1 MARGLVPEYI
11 QNRFLNILRRQ
22 RDEDIAT
29 QNRAIIAAI
38 VAANV
43 GPAPAAAPV
52 PVLAP
57 APTPVLA
64 ANVVHPIHPN
74 HHHAN
79 NAQQDSDDPNIGCI
93 GTSEDPNIGCV
104 STT

>member
-11 QNRFLNILRRQ
+11 ENEFLNILRRQ

-52 PVLAP
+52 PVLA
-57 APTPVLA
+57 
-64 ANVVHPIHPN
+64 ANVVPN
-74 HHHAN
+74 HPHAN

>member
-1 MARGLVPEYI
+1 MAYNGHYI
-11 QNRFLNILRRQ
+11 NPALDYIFNNFVNILRRQ

-43 GPAPAAAPV
+43 APAPAANVAP
-52 PVLAP
+52 
-57 APTPVLA
+57 
-64 ANVVHPIHPN
+64 PN
-74 HHHAN
+74 RPPDN

-93 GTSEDPNIGCV
+93 GTQDDPNIGCV
-104 STT
+104 SMS

>member
-64 ANVVHPIHPN
+64 ANVVPNRHP
-74 HHHAN
+74 AN
-79 NAQQDSDDPNIGCI
+79 NTQQDSDDPNIGCI

>member
-1 MARGLVPEYI
+1 MAYNGHYI
-11 QNRFLNILRRQ
+11 NPALDYIFENFVNILRRQ

-43 GPAPAAAPV
+43 APAPAAVPV
-52 PVLAP
+52 PAP
-57 APTPVLA
+57 A
-64 ANVVHPIHPN
+64 ANVVPPN
-74 HHHAN
+74 RPPDN

-93 GTSEDPNIGCV
+93 GTKDDPNIGCV
-104 STT
+104 SMS

>member
-11 QNRFLNILRRQ
+11 QNIFLNILRRQ

-43 GPAPAAAPV
+43 GPAPA
-52 PVLAP
+52 PVLATNVGP
-57 APTPVLA
+57 APAPAPA
-64 ANVVHPIHPN
+64 ANVGPPNRHP
-74 HHHAN
+74 AN

-93 GTSEDPNIGCV
+93 GTSNDPNIGCV

>member
-11 QNRFLNILRRQ
+11 QNIFLNILRRQ

-43 GPAPAAAPV
+43 GPAPAAAP
-52 PVLAP
+52 
-57 APTPVLA
+57 A
-64 ANVVHPIHPN
+64 ANVGPPNRHP
-74 HHHAN
+74 AN